1 MVDYSAPP
9 AQPERPSKIDSL
21 KTAASGPAAT
31 LVALVTALSGLV
43 AAFTTWSQSQETART
58 AYETLRVATE
68 RNAVQIEA
76 CRRSQLE
83 QTTWIEELS
92 GRLERRQASAEKA
105 ITRKVTKATAAPVPA
120 AVVEP
125 APKAPPPPAPVEPAA
140 LPSFDGLAQK
150 P

>member
-9 AQPERPSKIDSL
+9 EQPTRPSKVDSL

-31 LVALVTALSGLV
+31 LVAFVTAISGLI
-43 AAFTTWSQSQETART
+43 AAFTTWQQSQDTARA

-105 ITRKVTKATAAPVPA
+105 ITRKVTKPTAAPAPA
-120 AVVEP
+120 PVVEP

-140 LPSFDGLAQK
+140 LPSFDVLAR
-150 P
+150 